1 MDNTLN
7 EQVKEALK
15 KVGLSRRN
23 TKQYRIHNKDG
34 LIYSQHLGWVEPTND
49 VYGHLFNQK
58 ELSIVIA
65 VLKANGYTD
74 VYSELDKTGTLFV
87 AAVDSPFGNESK
99 MGSLLLFTVFCFG
112 AAFLIIKTNISDWIA
127 ASLNK

>member
-34 LIYSQHLGWVEPTND
+34 LIYSQHLG
-49 VYGHLFNQK
+49 
-58 ELSIVIA
+58 ELHP
-65 VLKANGYTD
+65 N
-74 VYSELDKTGTLFV
+74 
-87 AAVDSPFGNESK
+87 
-99 MGSLLLFTVFCFG
+99 C
-112 AAFLIIKTNISDWIA
+112 
-127 ASLNK
+127 